1 MIRARRVTLPTLL
14 LLAAVAG
21 AAGPAGAPREVRGLW
36 VVRTALASPASV
48 SAMVAAA
55 RHAGINTLI
64 VQVRGRGDA
73 YYASR
78 LEPRAAALASQPASF
93 DPLAQVLR
101 EAHAAGLAVH
111 AWVNVN
117 LAGDAGNP
125 PRDPRHVVNRHP
137 EWLMV
142 PADLAATIGDPHG
155 ASFLRTLTTWTR
167 NQAASVEG
175 LYTTPVAPGAA
186 SHAASVVE
194 DLVARYAVDG
204 VHLDYVRYPGA
215 SFDYSR
221 GTLKAFRDATAPEVS
236 RGARAALDRRARAD
250 PLAWTQ
256 AFPQRWDAFR
266 RARLTAL
273 VRRLRGVV
281 VRHRPGAVVSAA
293 LVPDPQ
299 AAAGAKF
306 QDWPAWAADG
316 LIDVLCPMTYATE
329 LGVFRQQVEV
339 ARAAARGKPLWAGI
353 GAYRLGPGETL
364 GQIRAARLLGVG
376 GVLLFSYDSLVAP
389 VSGPD
394 TLSRIGAQAFG
405 Q

>member
-1 MIRARRVTLPTLL
+1 MIRARRVTLPTTL
-14 LLAAVAG
+14 LLAAVACAL
-21 AAGPAGAPREVRGLW
+21 AATGAPREVRGLW

-48 SAMVAAA
+48 ATMVAAA
-55 RHAGINTLI
+55 RGAGINTLI

-78 LEPRAAALASQPASF
+78 LEPRAAALAAQPAAF

-111 AWVNVN
+111 AWINVN
-117 LAGDAGNP
+117 LAADAGSP

-142 PADLAATIGDPHG
+142 PAELAATIGDPRG
-155 ASFLRTLTTWTR
+155 TGFVRTLAAWTR
-167 NQAASVEG
+167 NQSTSVEG

-186 SHAASVVE
+186 SHVASVVE

-204 VHLDYVRYPGA
+204 VHLDYVRYPGS
-215 SFDYSR
+215 SFDCSR
-221 GTLKAFRDATAPEVS
+221 ATLRAFRDAVAPAASPEE
-236 RGARAALDRRARAD
+236 RATLDRRARAN

-256 AFPQRWDAFR
+256 AFPLRWDAFR
-266 RARLTAL
+266 RAKMTAL
-273 VRRLRGVV
+273 VRRLRATVI
-281 VRHRPGAVVSAA
+281 RHRPGAVVSAA

-299 AAAGAKF
+299 TATGAKF

-316 LIDVLCPMTYATE
+316 VLDVLCPMTYATD
-329 LGVFRQQVEV
+329 LGTFRQQVEA
-339 ARAAARGKPLWAGI
+339 ARAAGRGRPVWAGI
-353 GAYRLGPGETL
+353 GAYRLSADEAL
-364 GQIRAARLLGVG
+364 GQIEEARLLGVD
-376 GVLLFSYDSLVAP
+376 GVLLFSYDSLV
-389 VSGPD
+389 GPARGLD